1 MCVLKLTSFFVQGH
15 FESKFWQKL
24 ECASVWP
31 SFSPFA
37 NNFSFYL
44 CRSICLSVGAAF
56 LAPSGS
62 LGALALP
69 ASKPPG
75 LS

>member
-1 MCVLKLTSFFVQGH
+1 MCVLKLTSFSVQGY
-15 FESKFWQKL
+15 FESKFLQKL
-24 ECASVWP
+24 EPASVWP

-37 NNFSFYL
+37 NEFSFYL
-44 CRSICLSVGAAF
+44 CKSICLSAGAAF
-56 LAPSGS
+56 LATSCS